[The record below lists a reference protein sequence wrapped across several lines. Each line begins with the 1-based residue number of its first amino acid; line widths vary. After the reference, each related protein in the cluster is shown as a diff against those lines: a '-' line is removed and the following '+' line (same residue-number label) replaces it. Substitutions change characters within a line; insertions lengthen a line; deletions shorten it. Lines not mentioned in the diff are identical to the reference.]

1 MKKLLFALILI
12 CFDMAL
18 YGQCAYTFSIK
29 DTKGQP
35 VKGVVVTAQNSEK
48 NIVLKSKTDD
58 TGTASFTLSEGGLYT
73 FSYLEMKDVESVEIP
88 EGFKGKG
95 GKKVTYDP
103 EKIFA
108 EKQNCVRTGMTFTTR
123 EAMQLKGQPNT
134 AANLINI
141 KQNNETNIPNVPL
154 EIVDC
159 KDKIKYKGLTNS
171 AGIATFYLPVNRDY
185 EIDVEG
191 KEALFKFS
199 MANLA
204 NAEIKR
210 VFYYERTK
218 VKETSKG
225 DTIIQK
231 QITQTSGTSNHLLFS
246 LTLLDFNDQPLP
258 NEAVYLKEENGK
270 RVYAGKTDA
279 SGSCKFL
286 LEKGANYLVNLKY
299 EQGIYLVQAP
309 TSLGFANSSI
319 TRRYRGSAA
328 IEKMLAGRHVNE
340 KGFVVNHD
348 ETPVHP
354 AKKPVNYLKKTE
366 TGFDIDFAQSGPV
379 GTSTIAENKLFTQ
392 EGFYSPNFYCLQAGT
407 GAYLWGIELGESGA
421 SPIVYHDGV
430 ILMNTYS
437 CSLYAFEA
445 ATGKMLWSKWLAGT
459 IYSTPSAD
467 SNSVYVVYNNGYSNP
482 SNPNESFVVTSFDLH
497 TGKMNWINWI
507 DKEVIACPVI
517 EGKEVHIASQS
528 GNYYVFDKVSG
539 KPTLNSKNIKAA
551 SSPTVTPN
559 KIYITASVN
568 GKEQLVVLDRK
579 TLQIQKKYTATL
591 TPKKISENHSCYNQ
605 MNFNGAHPAV
615 YKNKVVII
623 LDSMKV
629 IAFDANS
636 EKILWQQPVKAHPNQ
651 IPVVVN
657 EKVIVATT
665 AGDVIS
671 YDINTGAPQK
681 NQQKK
686 GKIDGQVISNNEYMF
701 VGSDGMLSATKTT
714 QPVKWNQW
722 NMDARHNIYWK

>member
-1 MKKLLFALILI
+1 MKKLLFVLFLF

-18 YGQCAYTFSIK
+18 FAQCAYTFNIK

-35 VKGVVVTAQNSEK
+35 VKSVVVTAQNSEK

-58 TGTASFTLSEGGLYT
+58 SGTAAFTLTEAGLYT

-103 EKIFA
+103 EKIFV
-108 EKQNCVRTGMTFTTR
+108 EKPNCDRTGMTFTNR
-123 EAMQLKGQPNT
+123 EALQLKGQPNT

-159 KDKIKYKGLTNS
+159 KDKTKYKGITNS

-185 EIDVEG
+185 EIDIEG
-191 KEALFKFS
+191 TPALFKFS
-199 MANLA
+199 MPNMANV
-204 NAEIKR
+204 EIKR

-218 VKETSKG
+218 VAETSKG
-225 DTIIQK
+225 DTIIQR
-231 QITQTSGTSNHLLFS
+231 QVSQTTGTSNHLLFTI
-246 LTLLDFNDQPLP
+246 TLLNFNDLPLP

-270 RVYAGKTDA
+270 KVYAGKTDA
-279 SGSCKFL
+279 NGSCKFL

-309 TSLGFANSSI
+309 TSLGFANSEI

-328 IEKMLAGRHVNE
+328 IEKMMSERHINE

-348 ETPVHP
+348 ETPVRP

-366 TGFDIDFAQSGPV
+366 TGFDIDFGQSGPI
-379 GTSTIAENKLFTQ
+379 GTSTIAENKLFSQ

-430 ILMNTYS
+430 LLINTYS
-437 CSLYAFEA
+437 CTLYAFEA

-482 SNPNESFVVTSFDLH
+482 SNPNESFVATSFDLH

-528 GNYYVFDKVSG
+528 GNYYVFDKVTG
-539 KPTLNSKNIKAA
+539 KQTLSSKSIKAA
-551 SSPTVTPN
+551 SSPTVTP
-559 KIYITASVN
+559 KSIYITASVN

-579 TLQIQKKYTATL
+579 TLQIQKKYSASL
-591 TPKKISENHSCYNQ
+591 SPKKISENRSCYNQ
-605 MNFNGAHPAV
+605 MNFNGAHPVV

-665 AGDVIS
+665 RGDVMS
-671 YDINTGAPQK
+671 YDLNTGTPQK
-681 NQQKK
+681 TRQNK
-686 GKIDGQVISNNEYMF
+686 GNIDGQVISSKEYMY
-701 VGSDGMLSATKTT
+701 VGSDGALSAIKTS
-714 QPVKWNQW
+714 QPVNWNQW